1 MRIAGRVR
9 DPPADL
15 RPHLCREPRDLR
27 LCEWPLVYRRVDDGE
42 RARVSAKPLRDP
54 GRYGPWRGAAGLD
67 IENVGPWIGRFDI
80 DPQDRSAPGQ
90 LGGLSRLRAGGVRR
104 DDLTS
109 RKRAGQDRVVDQVRP
124 CSPWLLRGLSRRCR
138 TPSRPGRVCGRRAGG
153 RRAGSPRDGRGL
165 VAVSAFLA
173 VLLMSPDSGGLPGDA
188 AGGGSSERTCG
199 MVLRWSG
206 CRNGYPGRDSADD
219 DGRRRRYRECEAGR
233 LAPTLVARDAVARRT
248 TVLWGTA
255 VSGHDGPWS
264 GAGALSCDPG
274 CSRRAAKEPPA
285 QQYADATRIRATR
298 RREGDNHTPRY
309 CRSLPVDA

>member
-1 MRIAGRVR
+1 
-9 DPPADL
+9 
-15 RPHLCREPRDLR
+15 
-27 LCEWPLVYRRVDDGE
+27 
-42 RARVSAKPLRDP
+42 
-54 GRYGPWRGAAGLD
+54 
-67 IENVGPWIGRFDI
+67 
-80 DPQDRSAPGQ
+80 
-90 LGGLSRLRAGGVRR
+90 
-104 DDLTS
+104 
-109 RKRAGQDRVVDQVRP
+109 
-124 CSPWLLRGLSRRCR
+124 
-138 TPSRPGRVCGRRAGG
+138 
-153 RRAGSPRDGRGL
+153 
-165 VAVSAFLA
+165 
-173 VLLMSPDSGGLPGDA
+173 
-188 AGGGSSERTCG
+188 

-219 DGRRRRYRECEAGR
+219 DGRRSRYRECEAGR

-274 CSRRAAKEPPA
+274 CTRRAAKEPPV